1 MLPDSRRL
9 RFVYFLVAGSGLVNV
24 ARAMS
29 LSFLAVKL
37 QQSFGLGPAAIGVL
51 LGTGPLLGAVAAP
64 LAGSLSDR
72 VGRQFML
79 VAMLVLTA
87 LSLVG
92 MGFAQSV
99 TAFSTAQIIAAVS
112 IAVYEPISRAL
123 MSDICPPELRLK
135 YFSWR
140 YMAVNAGW
148 AVGPLIGV
156 AAGAAFGLLFTLA
169 GCIYAVFALA
179 LHLVGV
185 PAGPRST
192 EGEAAPAR
200 FSILASIRAAARDPR
215 LAFFV
220 GGGTLLMAVYGQW
233 SSTLA
238 PYLSLTLKDGADLF
252 AYLLSINGLV
262 VLAGNQFARKLI
274 EKVGALHAMVL
285 GCVLILASQL
295 GYLASTS
302 FTSFALFMVLFTIGE
317 ILVVPSEYLLVD
329 GICDARNRGS
339 YFGAHSFSTIGNF
352 FGPALGGLML
362 GAFGGTGMFLL
373 FAAFAAGS
381 AVMFAVGTR
390 MPPPRPLAQ
399 GRATAIAEE
408 ASPLT
413 SRLRYA

>member
-1 MLPDSRRL
+1 MTPDSRRL

-51 LGTGPLLGAVAAP
+51 LGTGPLLGAIAAP
-64 LAGSLSDR
+64 VAGSLSDR

-79 VAMLVLTA
+79 VLMLVLTA
-87 LSLVG
+87 LSLIG

-99 TAFSTAQIIAAVS
+99 TAFCAAQIVAAIS

-156 AAGAAFGLLFTLA
+156 AAGTAFSLLFTLA
-169 GCIYAVFALA
+169 GCIYAAFAFA

-185 PAGPRST
+185 PAEPKAAGSEAT
-192 EGEAAPAR
+192 EER
-200 FSILASIRAAARDPR
+200 VSIIASIRAAIRDPR
-215 LAFFV
+215 LTFFV
-220 GGGTLLMAVYGQW
+220 GGGTLLIAVYGQW
-233 SSTLA
+233 SATLA
-238 PYLSLTLKDGADLF
+238 PYLSATLEGGVDLF
-252 AYLLSINGLV
+252 AYLLSINGMV
-262 VLAGNQFARKLI
+262 VLAGNLFARRLI

-285 GCVLILASQL
+285 GCVLILASEL
-295 GYLASTS
+295 GFLASTGFS
-302 FTSFALFMVLFTIGE
+302 GFALFMVLFTIGE

-329 GICDARNRGS
+329 GICNARNRGS

-352 FGPALGGLML
+352 FGPAIGGVML
-362 GAFGGTGMFLL
+362 GAFGGAGMFLT
-373 FAAFAAGS
+373 FAAFAAAS
-381 AVMFAVGTR
+381 AVMFTIGTR
-390 MPPPRPLAQ
+390 MPPPRP
-399 GRATAIAEE
+399 RAEGAVAATVIEI
-408 ASPLT
+408 SGLS
-413 SRLRYA
+413 SRLRHA